1 MTGGGHNSLRFVVGA
16 LTDGVR
22 LRVRLTND
30 LLALARS
37 GSLIGLRLLGGAEA
51 LLNLCS
57 TLVHR
62 LVDARQRVASDEEQD
77 DKQNDSRPENLIQR
91 RQDDGEAADLLVRSG
106 DNLVHGDHLTMSGIT
121 KPMRPRASTMPAPII
136 MLVKRRPATSG

>member
-1 MTGGGHNSLRFVVGA
+1 MRLSVSLA
-16 LTDGVR
+16 
-22 LRVRLTND
+22 ND

-37 GSLIGLRLLGGAEA
+37 GGLVGLRLLGGAEA
-51 LLNLCS
+51 LLDLRS

-77 DKQNDSRPENLIQR
+77 DEQNESRPENLVQR
-91 RQDDGEAADLLVRSG
+91 RQDDGEATDLLVRSG

>member
-1 MTGGGHNSLRFVVGA
+1 MTGGGHDGLRFVVGA
-16 LTDGVR
+16 LTN
-22 LRVRLTND
+22 RVRLSVSLAND

-37 GSLIGLRLLGGAEA
+37 GGLVGLRLLGGAEA
-51 LLNLCS
+51 LLDLRS

-77 DKQNDSRPENLIQR
+77 DEQNESRPENLVQR
-91 RQDDGEAADLLVRSG
+91 RQDDGEATDLLVRSG